1 MQYSMEEAAILT
13 GFLETYLNRA
23 AVAPNIRD
31 TCLQFTSHLHK
42 GTLTQ
47 ADYAWAEKALLF
59 LKPFWWQEHEDHRAL
74 TNVLLRTQALA
85 REQK

>member
-1 MQYSMEEAAILT
+1 MRYSTDEAAVLT

-23 AVAPNIRD
+23 AVAPDIRD
-31 TCLQFTSHLHK
+31 TCLQFTTHL
-42 GTLTQ
+42 GRDTLTQ
-47 ADYAWAEKALLF
+47 ADYAWAEKALIF

-74 TNVLLRTQALA
+74 TNALLRTQALA